1 MGLKI
6 DKGIPIPQAR
16 KRMNS
21 MYRDQYQIIDT
32 WEVGD
37 SVAFEYSKKTT
48 GKTKRTSYSTEAQA
62 LKKKAADAGQKIKQV
77 TLPDEGVIRIWRVE

>member
-16 KRMNS
+16 KRTNS
-21 MYRDQYQIIDT
+21 MHRDLYQIIDN

-48 GKTKRTSYSTEAQA
+48 GKDRRVSYSLEAMA
-62 LKKKAADAGQKIKQV
+62 LISRAKKVGQKIKTV
-77 TLPDEGVIRIWRVE
+77 TLADEGVIRIWRVE